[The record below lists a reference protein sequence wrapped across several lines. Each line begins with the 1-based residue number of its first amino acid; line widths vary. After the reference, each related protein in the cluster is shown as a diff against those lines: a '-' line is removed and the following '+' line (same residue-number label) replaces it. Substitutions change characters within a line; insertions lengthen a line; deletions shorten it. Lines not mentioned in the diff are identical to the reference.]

1 MCYNKS
7 NRASYLQFYDSIAV
21 EKLYHSRISAA
32 SSAVGGGIAEVGF
45 STGISPEVHSLWAV

>member
-1 MCYNKS
+1 
-7 NRASYLQFYDSIAV
+7 LQFYDSIAV
-21 EKLYHSRISAA
+21 EKLYHSRMSAA